1 MTTNHSLA
9 YLHKWQYNTA
19 MILFKEIAM
28 GDVEDPELY
37 AAVPIL
43 DWEKSEQGQWVMAHA
58 IEVPS
63 FRIVTNYE
71 TYGYKIQIYGKLREA
86 DEIIYRL
93 KYT

>member
-1 MTTNHSLA
+1 MTTSHSLV
-9 YLHKWQYNTA
+9 YLHRWLYNTA

-37 AAVPIL
+37 AAVTIM
-43 DWEKSEQGQWVMAHA
+43 DWEKSEQGKWVMEHA
-58 IEVPS
+58 TEVPC
-63 FRIVTNYE
+63 FRIIPNPE
-71 TYGYKIQIYGKLREA
+71 TYGFKIQIYGKLREQ

>member
-1 MTTNHSLA
+1 MTTSHSLV
-9 YLHKWQYNTA
+9 YLHQWLYNTD

-37 AAVPIL
+37 AAFPISE
-43 DWEKSEQGQWVMAHA
+43 WEKSEQGQWVMQHA
-58 IEVPS
+58 VETPS
-63 FRIVTNYE
+63 FRIMINNQN
-71 TYGYKIQIYGKLREA
+71 YGYMVQIYGKLLEP

>member
-9 YLHKWQYNTA
+9 YLHQWQYNSA

-43 DWEKSEQGQWVMAHA
+43 DWQKSEQGQWVMEHA
-58 IEVPS
+58 VEPPS
-63 FRIVTNYE
+63 FRIVTNFE
-71 TYGYKIQIYGKLREA
+71 TYGYKIQIYGNLNEP